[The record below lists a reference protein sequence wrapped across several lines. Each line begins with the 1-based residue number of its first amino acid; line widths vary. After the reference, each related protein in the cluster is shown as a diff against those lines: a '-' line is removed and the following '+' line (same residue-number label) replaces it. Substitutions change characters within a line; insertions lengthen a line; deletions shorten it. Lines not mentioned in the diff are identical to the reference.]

1 MKLGAELLK
10 IFVLSPPTTTSGP
23 SRETRTAKLCSVIAT
38 IESLVSRR
46 PSNTYKNRT
55 TLSRAENS
63 VFPLVFFPPSV
74 HVICAALFNS
84 EDLPKLLVI
93 LDVILYQ
100 NISLPLCAEAK
111 EYTIIAFGELRLIAP
126 C

>member
-46 PSNTYKNRT
+46 PSNTYTKNMITLPRT
-55 TLSRAENS
+55 ENS
-63 VFPLVFFPPSV
+63 AFSLLSPLNVVF
-74 HVICAALFNS
+74 AAHF
-84 EDLPKLLVI
+84 
-93 LDVILYQ
+93 
-100 NISLPLCAEAK
+100 IS
-111 EYTIIAFGELRLIAP
+111 TIFHSFQ
-126 C
+126 

>member
-55 TLSRAENS
+55 TLPRTENS
-63 VFPLVFFPPSV
+63 VFPLVFPPPPSV
-74 HVICAALFNS
+74 HVIFAALFNS
-84 EDLPKLLVI
+84 EDLPKLLVDFGHYSI
-93 LDVILYQ
+93 PEYQ
-100 NISLPLCAEAK
+100 PSTLC
-111 EYTIIAFGELRLIAP
+111 GS
-126 C
+126 